1 MQVILPDNIYFLY
14 LGVLSFCKPFS
25 KHGVAVPPLVS
36 VKKSSSRF
44 FVDITEE
51 QKQESPL
58 KNLEVLKA
66 LICAKKKKSIYLA
79 ALRSIIRNVLLSLQI
94 WEDNS
99 RNLFPDFNL

>member
-36 VKKSSSRF
+36 VKKSSGRF
-44 FVDITEE
+44 FADITEE

-66 LICAKKKKSIYLA
+66 LICAKKKKI
-79 ALRSIIRNVLLSLQI
+79 
-94 WEDNS
+94 
-99 RNLFPDFNL
+99 NLPCSAKEHNQKRPIESSDMGG